1 MNRRLL
7 ALAGGVGGA
16 RLAHGLLS
24 VCAPDQLSI
33 VVNTG
38 DDFEHLGLSICPD
51 LDTIFYTLSGLAD
64 RARGWGRAEE
74 SWHFM
79 DTLRSLGGE
88 DWFNLGDRDLALHVL
103 RSVHLRA
110 GGTLEQFTARLG
122 ERMGIDCVIAPMSN
136 DPVSTRIHTDRGELA
151 FQDYFVRLRCEPP
164 VRAIDYAG
172 AARAQ
177 PSDRLI
183 AALADPTLGAVVLC
197 PSNPWLSIAP
207 IVALPAVAAWFD
219 APQRRVP
226 VVAVSPIVGGAAL
239 KGPAAKIMV
248 ELGFAASVLGL
259 SDYYGAR
266 VDGWVIDEL
275 DRQHAAALHDR
286 GKSVMV
292 SQTVMRTDEDR
303 ADLARTVIDFAERVQ
318 VRS

>member
-16 RLAHGLLS
+16 RLAHGLSS
-24 VCAPDQLSI
+24 VCVPDQLSI

-51 LDTIFYTLSGLAD
+51 LDTVFYTLSGLAD

-122 ERMGIDCVIAPMSN
+122 ERMGIDCIIAPMSN
-136 DPVSTRIHTDRGELA
+136 DRVSTRIHTDQGELA

-172 AARAQ
+172 ADRAQ

-207 IVALPAVAAWFD
+207 ILALPAVAAWFD

-275 DRQHAAALHDR
+275 DRQHAAALRDR